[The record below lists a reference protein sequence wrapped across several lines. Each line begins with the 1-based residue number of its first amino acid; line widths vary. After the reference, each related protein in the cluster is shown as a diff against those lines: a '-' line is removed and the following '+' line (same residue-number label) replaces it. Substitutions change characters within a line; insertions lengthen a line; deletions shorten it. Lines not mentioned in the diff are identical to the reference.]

1 MIMICLPQ
9 IDQSVMISRC
19 SSQIVCP
26 YQHENIIFIASHPQL
41 VSASCEHFPNISLTS
56 CCAVPPKGSDS
67 LHNGN
72 LSRLALSVTTKPL
85 ALRSSRRDQA
95 LSAKLRSI
103 RYHSPRRRQSR
114 MFNRFPNKKGD
125 SDQRKRNASKD
136 MPLGVKNPKMLC
148 AHPLSCFANSE
159 SFLLA
164 RNCSICRSASIT
176 TCWIRHSLP

>member
-1 MIMICLPQ
+1 MICLPQ

-41 VSASCEHFPNISLTS
+41 VPASCEHFPNILPTS

-72 LSRLALSVTTKPL
+72 LSQLSLSGTAEPL
-85 ALRSSRRDQA
+85 APAFRSSGSGSFRKNADPFTY
-95 LSAKLRSI
+95 RS
-103 RYHSPRRRQSR
+103 STRRQTC
-114 MFNRFPNKKGD
+114 MFNRFQNKKGD

-136 MPLGVKNPKMLC
+136 MPLGVKNPQMLC
-148 AHPLSCFANSE
+148 AYPLSCFANSE